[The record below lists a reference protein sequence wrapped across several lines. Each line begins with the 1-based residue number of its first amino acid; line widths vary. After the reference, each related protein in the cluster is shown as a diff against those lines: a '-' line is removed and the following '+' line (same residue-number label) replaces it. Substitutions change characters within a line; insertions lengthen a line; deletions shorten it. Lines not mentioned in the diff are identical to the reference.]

1 MFSRHHAPLAI
12 QPQQTVRYCLILASL
27 GWCMLYA
34 GCQRSRTLDQ
44 QGYAFAQ
51 TLYGICSREDEV
63 RLLQFVG
70 QLEDAART
78 GAITAGEYR
87 QLQPAL
93 GLAERG
99 EWQAARES
107 IHQLLQRQVLRS
119 S

>member
-1 MFSRHHAPLAI
+1 MFARHHAALVA
-12 QPQQTVRYCLILASL
+12 QPAPGTLRRATIAGLV
-27 GWCMLYA
+27 WCGLML
-34 GCQRSRTLDQ
+34 GCQPARTLDQ

-51 TLYGICSREDEV
+51 ALYGICSRQDEA
-63 RLLQFVG
+63 RLQQFVG

-78 GAITAGEYR
+78 GAVTAGEYR

-93 GLAERG
+93 ERAQRG

>member
-1 MFSRHHAPLAI
+1 MSARHHATLAI
-12 QPQQTVRYCLILASL
+12 QPQQTVRYWVLVATL
-27 GWCMLYA
+27 GWCVLYA

-51 TLYGICSREDEV
+51 TLYGICSRQDEA
-63 RLLQFVG
+63 RLQQFVG

-78 GAITAGEYR
+78 GAVTAGEYR

-93 GLAERG
+93 ERAQRG

-107 IHQLLQRQVLRS
+107 IHQLLQRQVLGS